1 MPTKPL
7 PEKDAQLPKA
17 RKSNKNVPYLELRDR
32 EYLLESEVDAMMK
45 AAKSVG
51 RSGHRDAT
59 LILVAFRHGLRI
71 SELVNLRWQQVDFKT
86 GHLHVRRLKGSRPS
100 VQPIKG
106 DELRALRELLRL
118 QQKNKS
124 ESPFVFVSSTGSS
137 LTPDAVRKVI
147 RRAGENSE
155 LQFPVHPHML
165 RHATG
170 YYLANKGTDTR
181 TIQDY
186 LGHKNIHHTVRY
198 TELSSQR
205 FEGLWED

>member
-7 PEKDAQLPKA
+7 PKTEAAVTKV
-17 RKSNKNVPYLELRDR
+17 RKSNKNQKYSELRDR
-32 EYLLESEVDAMMK
+32 EYLLESEVKAMMA

-51 RSGHRDAT
+51 RSGHRDST

-71 SELVNLRWQQVDFKT
+71 SELVNLRWQQIDFKT
-86 GHLHVRRLKGSRPS
+86 GHLHVKRLKGSRPS
-100 VQPIKG
+100 VQPILG
-106 DELRALRELLRL
+106 DELRSLRKLLRD
-118 QQKNKS
+118 NS
-124 ESPFVFVSSTGSS
+124 ESPFVFVSSTGAQ
-137 LTPDAVRKVI
+137 LTPDAARKVI
-147 RRAGENSE
+147 RRAGELAE

-165 RHATG
+165 RHGCG
-170 YYLANKGTDTR
+170 YYLAAKGTDTR

-198 TELSSQR
+198 TALSPQR